1 VEEISSDFVVFFGVF
16 SKLED
21 VEDVEDVDGSSF
33 FCKIPVN
40 FLGFLLSLVMSTPF
54 SLLFPKIFA

>member
-1 VEEISSDFVVFFGVF
+1 MEEISSDFVVFFGVF
-16 SKLED
+16 SKL
-21 VEDVEDVDGSSF
+21 EDVEDVDGSSF